1 MDANESSTIR
11 TIDFGL
17 LVTLVHKHL
26 SSFYRRRVE
35 ALDKLELKKVLV
47 RKNPY
52 LFRAVGVHDVGELIQ
67 NLLLAYSSS
76 SDETIF
82 GNEFFEPLAR
92 DLAKAKTADGE
103 GVDVVVETETRIS
116 AYAVKSGT
124 SVFNS
129 SSRRD
134 QEQSFLKMRNRLFK
148 TQKQFDAV
156 VGYSYGRRSKA
167 LKKASSF
174 REVAGQDFWEELTGD
189 SDCYVKILE
198 AMQDYPD
205 RHRLE
210 FKAAWDRAV
219 NRFCMEFMLNFMS
232 ADGSINWRGLLKYNS
247 GSDVVP
253 WKKFPRETLVPVA
266 FDARSMHQPAFACEE
281 STGPYSVPSIPP
293 LLVAESGAPNRPS
306 CGGRVALVSSP
317 P

>member
-1 MDANESSTIR
+1 MDAIATGNAR
-11 TIDFGL
+11 TVNFDD
-17 LVTLVHKHL
+17 LVILVHRHL
-26 SSFYRRRVE
+26 ASFYRRRIE

-92 DLAKAKTADGE
+92 DLANGKTADGE
-103 GVDVVVETETRIS
+103 GVDVLVETQTRIS

-167 LKKASSF
+167 SKKAVSF
-174 REVAGQDFWEELTGD
+174 REVAGQSFWKELTGD
-189 SDCYVKILE
+189 SDCYVKILQ

-205 RHRLE
+205 HHRLE
-210 FKAAWDRAV
+210 FKQAWDRAL
-219 NRFCMEFMLNFMS
+219 NRFSMEFMLNFMS
-232 ADGSINWRGLLKYNS
+232 TDGSINWKALLEYNS
-247 GSDVVP
+247 GEQVVR
-253 WKKFPRETLVPVA
+253 WKTLFPRSFSPTVA
-266 FDARSMHQPAFACEE
+266 NE
-281 STGPYSVPSIPP
+281 PYSVPAVPP
-293 LLVAESGAPNRPS
+293 MNAAESD
-306 CGGRVALVSSP
+306 GRDPYRVISGS
-317 P
+317 